1 MTIEG
6 DILKKLASIK
16 KEINEFKEAELA
28 KKETKELKGVDRIV
42 SSTGD
47 GRISYSSMKSDSA
60 VIFLF
65 DATGSMAHFWAETQ
79 KIMNEM
85 VKRITSVGNVKL
97 KCVAY
102 RDYCDE
108 DELFE
113 KSGWYTE
120 ADPLIEF
127 IRRIECR
134 GGGDVPE
141 AVEDALTLAYKEDK
155 VTRVILVGDAPPHS
169 VEEAEKQAKKLGEK
183 GRPVFAFLVGNDSSA
198 KHAFRTIAKSSNGTY
213 GNLSN
218 YRDLLD
224 MMSITIVHDVGG
236 SSEVEKYIK
245 KYGTSDSVKEYGKSL
260 PSYKK

>member
-6 DILKKLASIK
+6 DILKKLASVK

-28 KKETKELKGVDRIV
+28 KKGTKELRGVDRAV

-47 GRISYSSMKSDSA
+47 GRISYSSMKGDSA
-60 VIFLF
+60 VMFLF
-65 DATGSMAHFWAETQ
+65 DATGSMSRFWAETQ
-79 KIMNEM
+79 KIMSEM
-85 VKRITSVGNVKL
+85 VKRITNVGNVKL

-102 RDYCDE
+102 RDYCDG
-108 DELFE
+108 DRLFE
-113 KSGWYTE
+113 KSGWHAE
-120 ADPLIEF
+120 ADPIIEF
-127 IRRIECR
+127 IRGIKCG
-134 GGGDVPE
+134 GGGDEPE
-141 AVEDALTLAYKEDK
+141 AVEDALILAYKEDK

-169 VEEAEKQAKKLGEK
+169 VEKAEEQAKKLGEK
-183 GRPVFAFLVGNDSSA
+183 GRPVFAFLVGNDSITEY
-198 KHAFRTIAKSSNGTY
+198 AFRTIAKSSNGAY